1 MTLSLHIVLPLVAFF
16 VSLYTVMRVAR
27 YRSDPV
33 ASSFLA
39 LMAALAVWSL
49 AVGLEHASVGL
60 PAKVF
65 WLKMSY
71 FGILSVPPLWVV
83 LTVRYVRAER
93 WLTRR
98 ALVLMSIIP
107 AITFVMVW
115 TNDVHHLMWRDIWLD
130 TSFSPPV
137 DDVTHGA
144 WFWFQAVYS
153 YLLVIFGTLV
163 LAREFRRETG
173 VQRKWVGIMLLAALV
188 PWAANLLYITPV
200 SVFQV
205 LDPTP
210 LAFVITGLVFS
221 LGLFRLRLFNIMPV
235 AHEAV
240 FSHMSDGVVVLDTDG
255 VVVELNPAAESIVGL
270 HRSEAIGR
278 AYGSVFP
285 ALAGR
290 LEFTSEYTDSQ
301 FGVSLGDGDATRH
314 FTVSPSSIVG
324 KGQFNGCLLLLHDDT
339 ERVRTESAVR
349 ERIRLEAELLER
361 QRSEQLL
368 RASEAKYRNL
378 VQNAGSG
385 ILVSDAHGHILT
397 ANRAALTLFRYAT
410 EEEIAAASAT
420 QFFVNADD
428 VKRLLEPI
436 GQTGRAKGFEAPM
449 KRMDGDAFWA
459 SLNVIVQTT
468 ESGESQ
474 YLVIVD
480 DATARKHAEREL
492 AASRQNLRLLAQRLE
507 EAREDER
514 TSLARELH
522 DQIGQTFTAIRMDLG
537 RVMRRLGP
545 DEQEAKALLDGIAQM
560 VDEGTNDVRRI
571 SSELR
576 PGALDDLGLAGALE
590 FYLEQTGPRA
600 GFDFTFDSDGELG
613 GLDASRSTALFRVFQ
628 ELVTNV
634 VRHSGA
640 DRVDVSLGHSGN
652 DCVLTISDNGCGIDT
667 NEANNS
673 RSLGIVGMKER
684 LLPYDG
690 ELHFQGEP
698 GKGTTARVI
707 MPLTHA

>member
-1 MTLSLHIVLPLVAFF
+1 VA
-16 VSLYTVMRVAR
+16 LYTVMRVVR
-27 YRSDPV
+27 YRGDPV
-33 ASSFLA
+33 ASSFLV

-49 AVGLEHASVGL
+49 AVGLERASVGL

-83 LTVRYVRAER
+83 LTLRYVRAER

-98 ALVLMSIIP
+98 ALVLMAIIP
-107 AITFVMVW
+107 AITLVMVW
-115 TNDVHHLMWRDIWLD
+115 TNEAHHLMWQDIWLD
-130 TSFSPPV
+130 TSFSSPV

-144 WFWFQAVYS
+144 WFWFQAAYS
-153 YLLVIFGTLV
+153 YLLVVFGTLV
-163 LAREFRRETG
+163 LAREFVRQTG
-173 VQRKWVGIMLLAALV
+173 IHRKWVGIMLLGALV
-188 PWAANLLYITPV
+188 PWVANLLYITPV
-200 SVFQV
+200 PVFDV

-221 LGLFRLRLFNIMPV
+221 LGLVRLRLFNIMPV

-240 FSHMSDGVVVLDTDG
+240 FAHMSDGVVVLDTDG
-255 VVVELNPAAESIVGL
+255 VVVELNPAAESIIGL

-301 FGVSLGDGDATRH
+301 FAVSLGHGDATRH
-314 FTVSPSSIVG
+314 FTVSPSSIAG

-385 ILVSDAHGHILT
+385 ILVSDVDGRILT

-410 EEEIAAASAT
+410 EEAIAAASAE

-436 GQTGRAKGFEAPM
+436 GQMGVARGFEVPM
-449 KRMDGDAFWA
+449 RRRDGTVFWA
-459 SLNVIVQTT
+459 ALNVIVQTT

-480 DATARKHAEREL
+480 DATARKQAEREL

-522 DQIGQTFTAIRMDLG
+522 DQVGQTFTAIRMDLG

-545 DEQEAKALLDGIAQM
+545 NEQEAKALLDGITQM

-576 PGALDDLGLAGALE
+576 PGALDDLGLEGALE

-600 GFDFTFDSDGELG
+600 GFDFTFDCDGEPC

-640 DRVDVSLGHSGN
+640 SRVDVSLGHSEN
-652 DCVLTISDNGCGIDT
+652 SCVLTVSDNGCGIDT
-667 NEANNS
+667 SEANTS
-673 RSLGIVGMKER
+673 RSLGIVGMRVR

-690 ELHFQGEP
+690 ELYFCGEP
-698 GKGTTARVI
+698 GTGTTARVT

>member
-16 VSLYTVMRVAR
+16 VALYTVMRVVR
-27 YRSDPV
+27 YRGDPV
-33 ASSFLA
+33 ASSFLV

-83 LTVRYVRAER
+83 LTLRYVRAER

-107 AITFVMVW
+107 AITLVMVW
-115 TNDVHHLMWRDIWLD
+115 TNDLHHLMWQDIWLD

-163 LAREFRRETG
+163 LAREFARQTG
-173 VQRKWVGIMLLAALV
+173 IHRKWVGIMLLGALV
-188 PWAANLLYITPV
+188 PWVANLLYITPV
-200 SVFQV
+200 PVFDV

-221 LGLFRLRLFNIMPV
+221 LGLVRLRLFNIMPV

-240 FSHMSDGVVVLDTDG
+240 FAHMSDGVVVLDTDG
-255 VVVELNPAAESIVGL
+255 VVVELNPAAEGIIGL

-301 FGVSLGDGDATRH
+301 FAVSLGHGDATRH
-314 FTVSPSSIVG
+314 FTVSPSSIAG

-349 ERIRLEAELLER
+349 ERIRLETELLER

-378 VQNAGSG
+378 VQNAGTG
-385 ILVSDAHGHILT
+385 ILVSDVHGHVLT

-410 EEEIAAASAT
+410 EEAIAAASAE

-436 GQTGRAKGFEAPM
+436 GQTGVARGFEAPM
-449 KRMDGDAFWA
+449 RRRDGSAFWA

-468 ESGESQ
+468 EAGETQ
-474 YLVIVD
+474 YLAIVD

-492 AASRQNLRLLAQRLE
+492 AASRQNLRLLSRRLE

-522 DQIGQTFTAIRMDLG
+522 DQVGQTFTAIRMDLG

-545 DEQEAKALLDGIAQM
+545 DAQEAKALLDGITQM

-576 PGALDDLGLAGALE
+576 PGALDDLGLAGAIE

-600 GFDFTFDSDGELG
+600 GFDFTFACGGEEC

-640 DRVDVSLGHSGN
+640 SKVDVSLGYEGDN
-652 DCVLTISDNGCGIDT
+652 CVLTVNDNGCGIKT
-667 NEANNS
+667 SVANTS
-673 RSLGIVGMKER
+673 RSLGIVGMRER

-690 ELHFQGEP
+690 ELYFHGET
-698 GKGTTARVI
+698 GKGTTARVTI
-707 MPLTHA
+707 PLTHE

>member
-1 MTLSLHIVLPLVAFF
+1 MTLSLHILLPLVAFF

-33 ASSFLA
+33 ASSFLV
-39 LMAALAVWSL
+39 LMAALAAWSL
-49 AVGLEHASVGL
+49 AVGLEHASVEL

-115 TNDVHHLMWRDIWLD
+115 TNDVHHLMWREIWLD

-163 LAREFRRETG
+163 LAREFGRETG
-173 VQRKWVGIMLLAALV
+173 VHRKWVGIMLLAALV

-255 VVVELNPAAESIVGL
+255 VVVELNPAAESIIGL
-270 HRSEAIGR
+270 HRAEAIGR
-278 AYGSVFP
+278 AYGSVLP

-397 ANRAALTLFRYAT
+397 ANRAALSIFRYAT
-410 EEEIAAASAT
+410 EEEIAAASAM

-436 GQTGRAKGFEAPM
+436 GQTGMAKGFEAPM
-449 KRMDGDAFWA
+449 RRRDGDAFWA
-459 SLNVIVQTT
+459 SLNAIVQIT
-468 ESGESQ
+468 ESGERQ

-537 RVMRRLGP
+537 RVVRRLGP
-545 DEQEAKALLDGIAQM
+545 DEQEAKALLDGITQM

-600 GFDFTFDSDGELG
+600 GFDFTFDSDGELS

-652 DCVLTISDNGCGIDT
+652 DCVLTVSDNGCGIDT

-707 MPLTHA
+707 MPLAHT